1 MILDAFK
8 DDKQT
13 ALMYMLCYTAY
24 FFWINSFIT
33 KPQHYRQID
42 ELNEQL
48 CCGFKKHN
56 VEVRHVIS
64 RIHTW
69 LSSLT
74 KDDAYTRIIVRR
86 TVRFEDI
93 QYSVVHKE
101 ERLLQYFLLLIEY
114 FN

>member
-48 CCGFKKHN
+48 CCGFK
-56 VEVRHVIS
+56 
-64 RIHTW
+64 
-69 LSSLT
+69 
-74 KDDAYTRIIVRR
+74 
-86 TVRFEDI
+86 
-93 QYSVVHKE
+93 
-101 ERLLQYFLLLIEY
+101 
-114 FN
+114 